1 LLLYVDP
8 SNIDSPL
15 VSLNVPS
22 LVLQQATMKGVTPA
36 QLEAITPPITLIL
49 NNTYHLSQNP
59 GTEVL
64 DACEGASHGYQGW
77 RGNLLTDSGGF
88 QMVSL

>member
-1 LLLYVDP
+1 
-8 SNIDSPL
+8 
-15 VSLNVPS
+15 
-22 LVLQQATMKGVTPA
+22 MKGVTPS
-36 QLEAITPPITLIL
+36 QLESIAPPITLIL

-64 DACEGASHGYQGW
+64 DRCQGASHGYQGW

-88 QMVSL
+88 QMVSLYAFTHSLSLSDREGELKN

>member
-1 LLLYVDP
+1 
-8 SNIDSPL
+8 
-15 VSLNVPS
+15 
-22 LVLQQATMKGVTPA
+22 MKGVTPA

-88 QMVSL
+88 QMVSLSAC

>member
-1 LLLYVDP
+1 
-8 SNIDSPL
+8 
-15 VSLNVPS
+15 
-22 LVLQQATMKGVTPA
+22 MKGVTPS
-36 QLEAITPPITLIL
+36 QLESIQPPITLIL

-64 DACEGASHGYQGW
+64 DRCEGSSHGYQGW

-88 QMVSL
+88 QMVSLYVSPLLETGEEAERIEGGVGLNYRE